1 MGGVP
6 LNAGSPSEQLGL
18 HPACPIKERALGFPS
33 CGTKGRV
40 PSPCA
45 MTPGE
50 PAEPLLMAGMPL
62 PLAFTAS
69 MPGPAL
75 GELDQ
80 GLDFLAGLL

>member
-6 LNAGSPSEQLGL
+6 LNAGSSSEQLGL

-33 CGTKGRV
+33 CGTTGRV

-50 PAEPLLMAGMPL
+50 PAEPFLTAGMPL
-62 PLAFTAS
+62 PLTS
-69 MPGPAL
+69 TVRMPGPAP
-75 GELDQ
+75 GELEQ